1 MVISRIKKNDTVKIL
16 SGKDKG
22 KKGLVLAV
30 FPEKNQGLVQGVAV
44 VTKHVKARKQG
55 QQSEIKKIES
65 VISLA
70 RAMLICTSCHVP
82 SRVNTKVT
90 EDGSRVRM
98 CNRCKLVT

>member
-1 MVISRIKKNDTVKIL
+1 MISRIKKNDTVKIL

-30 FPEKNQGLVQGVAV
+30 YPENNQVLVQGVAV

-55 QQSEIKKIES
+55 QQAEIKKSES
-65 VISLA
+65 LISLA
-70 RAMLICTSCHVP
+70 KAMLVCSACHAP
-82 SRVNTKVT
+82 TRVNTKIV
-90 EDGSRVRM
+90 EDGSRARM

>member
-1 MVISRIKKNDTVKIL
+1 MISRIKKNDTVKIL

-22 KKGLVLAV
+22 KNGLVLAV
-30 FPEKNQGLVQGVAV
+30 FPEKNQVLVQGVAI

-55 QQSEIKKIES
+55 QRAEIKKCES
-65 VISLA
+65 LIALSK
-70 RAMLICTSCHVP
+70 AMLVCSACHAP
-82 SRVNTKVT
+82 SRVNTKVV